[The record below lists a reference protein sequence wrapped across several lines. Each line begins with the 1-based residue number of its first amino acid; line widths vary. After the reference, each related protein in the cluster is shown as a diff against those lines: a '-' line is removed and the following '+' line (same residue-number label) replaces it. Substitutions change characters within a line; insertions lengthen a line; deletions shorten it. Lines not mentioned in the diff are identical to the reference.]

1 MTTTELPAWEAQS
14 TLHRLLPPMTDE
26 SVHDPA
32 YLAARLTEALAWAE
46 SVGAEYGSGHS
57 DRKGIELELLR
68 SALKRLTDELRVR
81 STAGEEFLAVLK
93 SVAPGLHWERGTD
106 TFVGHALHRAP
117 FEVAET
123 AARALRL
130 GEPERMGEHIH
141 YWTGCIEGWRVQIN
155 HHGS

>member
-14 TLHRLLPPMTDE
+14 SRHRLLPPMTDE

-46 SVGAEYGSGHS
+46 SVGAEYASGHS
-57 DRKGIELELLR
+57 DQKGIELELLR
-68 SALKRLTDELRVR
+68 AALKRLTGELRLR
-81 STAGEEFLAVLK
+81 STAGDEFLAVLK
-93 SVAPGLHWERGTD
+93 SAAPGLHWERGTD
-106 TFVGHALHRAP
+106 SFVGHAPHRSP
-117 FEVAET
+117 LEVAAA

-130 GEPERMGEHIH
+130 GEPTKMGEHIH
-141 YWTGCIEGWRVQIN
+141 YWTGHIEGWRVQIN